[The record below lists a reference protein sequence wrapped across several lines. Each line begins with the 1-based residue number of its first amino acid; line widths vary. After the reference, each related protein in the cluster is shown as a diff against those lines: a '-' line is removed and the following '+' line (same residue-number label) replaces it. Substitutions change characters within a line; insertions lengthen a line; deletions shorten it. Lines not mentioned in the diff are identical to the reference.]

1 MEKMRLPLALMLITL
16 ISGCAT
22 MTSSQQPLSP
32 EQYYSQARK
41 AQASG
46 DYNGAIENTDAL
58 ETNYPNSPY
67 AQLAPLELAYA
78 RYKLGEYEAG
88 ILQADRFIENHPQ
101 HANLDYAYYLKGL
114 IRSAQGVSSPAGKPG
129 QEQIVDTD
137 HVREA
142 FKNFSTL
149 VQRFPDSSYRDNALK
164 RMEELRDMLARQEL
178 AKVKEQLANGD
189 NEAAVKHAKYIAEQY
204 PKTPAA
210 NEALELV
217 TRAASA
223 PPPET
228 TESEIEFMPVTK
240 PVAPAPA
247 VSGGAVRHERWLLQQ
262 EPSHYTL
269 QLFGTSSEQKLKRY
283 IEQHKLQAHSAYFRR
298 THKDKDWYS
307 LLYGNYSSRDEA
319 AAEAKRLKGELKLGN
334 IWIRSFKD
342 VQASIVEGQDQ

>member
-1 MEKMRLPLALMLITL
+1 MEKLRSLTALILVTL

-58 ETNYPNSPY
+58 ETNFPNSPY

-88 ILQADRFIENHPQ
+88 ILQADRFIDNHPQ

-114 IRSAQGVSSPAGKPG
+114 IRSAQGVSNPPGKPG
-129 QEQIVDTD
+129 QEQIVDTG

-164 RMEELRDMLARQEL
+164 RMKQLRDVLARQEL

-189 NEAAVKHAKYIAEQY
+189 NEAAIKHAKYIAEQY
-204 PKTPAA
+204 PKTHAA
-210 NEALELV
+210 DEALELV

-228 TESEIEFMPVTK
+228 TESEIEVIPASQPV
-240 PVAPAPA
+240 APA
-247 VSGGAVRHERWLLQQ
+247 VSGGSVRHERWLLQQ
-262 EPSHYTL
+262 KPSHYTL
-269 QLFGTSSEQKLKRY
+269 QLIGTSSEQGLKRY
-283 IEQHKLQAHSAYFRR
+283 IEQHKLQGHSAYFRR
-298 THKDKDWYS
+298 THNNKDWYS

-319 AAEAKRLKGELKLGN
+319 ATEAKRLKDELKLGN
-334 IWIRSFKD
+334 IWIRSLKD
-342 VQASIVEGQDQ
+342 IQASIVEGQDQ